1 MVVVVDMRHMGPYFS
16 KQMAHHASIRGIQ
29 YRRNVDKKSY
39 VGLTLIGQVLSVELL
54 FEGIG
59 VVSGL

>member
-1 MVVVVDMRHMGPYFS
+1 MGPYFS
-16 KQMAHHASIRGIQ
+16 KQMARRAINGIRGIQ
-29 YRRNVDKKSY
+29 YRRNVDEKSY

-59 VVSGL
+59 IVSGL

>member
-1 MVVVVDMRHMGPYFS
+1 MVDTRHMGPYFA
-16 KQMAHHASIRGIQ
+16 KQMARRAGIRGIQ
-29 YRRNVDKKSY
+29 YRRNVDGKSY

-59 VVSGL
+59 VASGL

>member
-1 MVVVVDMRHMGPYFS
+1 MVVMVDIRHIGPYFS
-16 KQMAHHASIRGIQ
+16 KQIAHQAGIRGIQ
-29 YRRNVDKKSY
+29 YRRNIDKKSY